1 MAFLEGAHFTEFYPA
16 RFAQTARVAP
26 AACKFSYIARPLITS
41 SLIAMLDF
49 TEYSKI
55 FLSLFAI
62 VDPIGIIPIIIG
74 LTVGL
79 TAQKRDRVGRL
90 ASLTVFLIL
99 LVALL
104 IGTALLDFFA
114 ISIHSFRTAGG
125 ILILLMAINMLFGD
139 KPKITRDKDSDGDAT
154 ASVAIVPLSTPLLA
168 GPGAIST
175 VILDA
180 HKGTGVAHIGVMAM
194 ILLLL
199 SLSVW
204 LTFLIAPWV
213 SQRLGKVGSNIVT
226 RLMGLL
232 LAAIAVEFI
241 AGGLRGLFP
250 VLG

>member
-1 MAFLEGAHFTEFYPA
+1 
-16 RFAQTARVAP
+16 
-26 AACKFSYIARPLITS
+26 
-41 SLIAMLDF
+41 MLDF

-55 FLSLFAI
+55 FISLFAI
-62 VDPIGIIPIIIG
+62 VDPVGIIPIIIAF
-74 LTVGL
+74 TVGM
-79 TAQKRDRVGRL
+79 TAQKRERVGRV
-90 ASLTVFLIL
+90 ASLSVFVIL

-104 IGTALLDFFA
+104 LGEAILSFFG

-125 ILILLMAINMLFGD
+125 ILILLMAINMLIGD
-139 KPKITRDKDSDGDAT
+139 KPKLVPEGDNDAT
-154 ASVAIVPLSTPLLA
+154 SSVAIVPLSTPLLA

-180 HKGTGVAHIGVMAM
+180 HKGSGTGHYGIMAF
-194 ILLLL
+194 ILIAL

-213 SQRLGKVGSNIVT
+213 SQRLGTIGSNIVT

-250 VLG
+250 ALG